1 MLNDIQCILLHGFIQ
16 MGKAFGIRPES
27 LVRGILTNVMQD
39 NGKLPRDKEL
49 TSITIDGEEIDIF
62 YDDPLMVGEVTNYA
76 DSIDGVYKLI
86 RKVRLVKDRFNKE
99 PKSKHILL
107 IITNIKGEVYD
118 DMVREARVMV

>member
-1 MLNDIQCILLHGFIQ
+1 MPRVI
-16 MGKAFGIRPES
+16 GK
-27 LVRGILTNVMQD
+27 GILTNVMQD

-62 YDDPLMVGEVTNYA
+62 YDDPLMVGEVTSYA
-76 DSIDGVYKLI
+76 DSIDEVYKLI